1 MQGIDAIERID
12 GIGALID
19 RFGSFFIDQYGVLHD
34 GRHPYPGAIEALRRL
49 KDAGCRVVL
58 LSNSGRSAAYN
69 ARRMETLGFARDSY
83 DHFVTSGDVALA
95 LLRGGGLPVKP
106 DTGARCLV
114 ISSGEDRGF
123 AGTLGFAEAETGNAA
138 DLVVIAGS
146 QGHLVPL
153 ERYSALLAPAAAR
166 GVPALCTNPDKIML
180 TAQGPAFGAGR
191 IAEMYEALG
200 GTVTWVGKPHPLMYR
215 HAAEIAGVDR
225 PRDVLCVGDSVEH
238 DVAGARGFGAAAAL
252 VRTGIH
258 AGAGDAE
265 MAKEFAIVGCAP
277 DILLPSF
284 RW

>member
-1 MQGIDAIERID
+1 MPMIEQVD
-12 GIGALID
+12 GIGGLVD
-19 RFGSFFIDQYGVLHD
+19 RFGTFFVDQYGVLHD

-49 KDAGCRVVL
+49 KDAGRHIVL

-95 LLRGGGLPVKP
+95 LLQSGTLPVSP
-106 DTGARCLV
+106 GSGARCLV

-123 AGTLGFAEAETGNAA
+123 AETLGFAEAETGDTAE
-138 DLVVIAGS
+138 LVVIAGS

-153 ERYSALLAPAAAR
+153 ERYRQLLAPAAAR

-180 TAQGPAFGAGR
+180 TPLGPAFGAGR

-215 HAAEIAGVDR
+215 HAAATAGVER
-225 PRDVLCVGDSVEH
+225 PGDVVCVGDSVEH

-258 AGAGDAE
+258 AGMAEDE
-265 MAKEFAIVGCAP
+265 MAREFAIVGCAP

>member
-1 MQGIDAIERID
+1 MLEIGAIERID

-49 KDAGCRVVL
+49 KNAGCRVVL

-69 ARRMETLGFARDSY
+69 SRRMETLGFARDSY

-95 LLRGGGLPVKP
+95 LLRSGALPVAP
-106 DTGARCLV
+106 GSGARCLV

-123 AGTLGFAEAETGNAA
+123 AETLGFAEAETGDAA

-146 QGHLVPL
+146 QGHLIPL
-153 ERYSALLAPAAAR
+153 ERYRELLAPAAAR

-215 HAAEIAGVDR
+215 HAAEVAGVDR

-238 DVAGARGFGAAAAL
+238 DIAGARGFAAAAAL

-258 AGAGDAE
+258 AGLGDEE
-265 MAKEFAIVGCAP
+265 MAREFQAVGCVP